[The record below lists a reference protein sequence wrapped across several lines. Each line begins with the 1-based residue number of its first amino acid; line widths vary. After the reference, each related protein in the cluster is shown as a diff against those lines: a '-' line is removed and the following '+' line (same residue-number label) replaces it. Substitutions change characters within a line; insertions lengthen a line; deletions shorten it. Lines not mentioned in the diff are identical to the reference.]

1 MRLAVASF
9 AGSDGRHFS
18 TDDYEQLG
26 RSLLLALHDT
36 VSISDSQRDRQM
48 ENLRMFVSQRADP
61 DSESE
66 GSDAE
71 PEEACLPPDEL
82 AACWEQLAAEI
93 PAAAA
98 EQIVLDIASGLQVQV
113 QEPPDCPS
121 DIEAAC
127 EVPAESSSLKPKQQ
141 RRSSQ
146 PIKFGP
152 EDRPGGSRLGRA
164 LTPPKLLAPVST
176 SAVHA
181 TSLYD
186 TAPVGM

>member
-1 MRLAVASF
+1 MWLAVASF

-36 VSISDSQRDRQM
+36 LSISHSQRDRQM
-48 ENLRMFVSQRADP
+48 QSLRMIVSQRGDP

-71 PEEACLPPDEL
+71 PEEACLPLDEL

-98 EQIVLDIASGLQVQV
+98 EQIVLDVASGLQVEV
-113 QEPPDCPS
+113 QEPLDCPTN
-121 DIEAAC
+121 IEPTC
-127 EVPAESSSLKPKQQ
+127 EVPESSSLKPKQQ
-141 RRSSQ
+141 RKSSQ
-146 PIKFGP
+146 PVKFGP

-164 LTPPKLLAPVST
+164 PTPPKLLAPVST
-176 SAVHA
+176 SAVRA